1 MKADLPMW
9 MILIGIIYRWI
20 TTVLSSKILLKD
32 LKKLKQSNLK
42 QQFQSV
48 IEILKRN
55 PYYPDQSFEKVQPKH
70 LGFYSSRL
78 NQQHRIVYKINEID
92 RRVQIY
98 SA

>member
-1 MKADLPMW
+1 MDNYSVVIKNSA
-9 MILIGIIYRWI
+9 
-20 TTVLSSKILLKD
+20 KKD

-55 PYYPDQSFEKVQPKH
+55 PYYSNQSFEKVQPKH
-70 LGFYSSRL
+70 LGFYSRRL

-92 RRVQIY
+92 RRVEIY
-98 SA
+98 SAWSRYE